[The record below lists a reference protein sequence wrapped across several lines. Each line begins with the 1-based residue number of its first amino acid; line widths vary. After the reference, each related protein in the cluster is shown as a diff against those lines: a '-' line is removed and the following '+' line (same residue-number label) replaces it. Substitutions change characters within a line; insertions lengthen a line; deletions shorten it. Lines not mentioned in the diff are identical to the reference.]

1 MTIFRSGALIALFST
16 AAVTLS
22 ACGGSGPAGS
32 TDAADA
38 GDPVAGGTLTYAL
51 AEWPKCV
58 DPALRARGLSAPEQF
73 ADRLTD
79 QDRETGE
86 VIPRLAE
93 SWETSPDAKSFTLH
107 LRDGVT
113 FSDGTPLTADLVKA
127 NLDNLKE
134 ITESGQAETQVISAL
149 NTYQGT
155 TVVDPATVRVDFTE
169 PELGFL
175 RNVSDP
181 YFSIYAPTTL
191 ESSLEDRCAGKNLV
205 GSGPFV
211 ISNVVNQQSITLDK
225 RDDYN
230 WAPQDVSEHEGAA
243 YLDQIVFEVVPE
255 SGVRVGGLTSGQF
268 DIIDDVPVV
277 DQDAVTAQG
286 SEILT
291 GVTPNL
297 VPGLRQNPLSPL
309 GGDVIVRQAIQKS
322 IDRNEIRDTL
332 FSDRYHVPTSAIAS
346 NTPLW
351 QDKSEYLQYQP
362 DEAQALLADNG
373 WAKGADGV
381 WAKGGQRLAPT
392 IMIITGSSQGA
403 TQQELELIQQQLNK
417 VGIAA
422 TIKPV
427 TQAEYT
433 AILKNKAD
441 GAYDFLTGYG
451 PAKDVDFLVGL
462 FLPTNPAL
470 AGSDQP
476 ELTAAA
482 TKLNQAATD
491 SDRAAAAGELQE
503 LLVRNGYWIPVREQ
517 TKAVGIAPNVH
528 GVTIDPYG
536 ATILY
541 DTWRTDGGS

>member
-1 MTIFRSGALIALFST
+1 MNTFRTGAVIALFST
-16 AAVTLS
+16 ASLALS
-22 ACGGSGPAGS
+22 ACSGSGPADPSEPTGE
-32 TDAADA
+32 
-38 GDPVAGGTLTYAL
+38 PVAGGTLTYAL
-51 AEWPKCV
+51 SEWPKCV

-79 QDRETGE
+79 QNRDTGE

-93 SWETSPDAKSFTLH
+93 SWEIAPGAKSFTLH

-113 FSDGTPLTADLVKA
+113 FSDGTPLSADLVKA

-155 TVVDPATVRVDFTE
+155 TVVDPLTVRVDFTE

-205 GSGPFV
+205 GSGPYI

-230 WAPQDVSEHEGAA
+230 WAPKDVSEHEGAA

-255 SGVRVGGLTSGQF
+255 SGVRVGGLSSGQF
-268 DIIDDVPVV
+268 DIIDEVPVV

-286 SEILT
+286 AQILT
-291 GVTPNL
+291 GVVPNL

-309 GGDVIVRQAIQKS
+309 GGDVVVRQAIQKS
-322 IDRNEIRDTL
+322 IDRTEIRDTL
-332 FSDRYHVPTSAIAS
+332 FSDRYNVPTSAIAS

-351 QDKSEYLQYQP
+351 EDESDYLQYQP
-362 DEAQALLADNG
+362 DEAQTLLADNG

-381 WAKGGQRLAPT
+381 WAKGGQRLAPS

-433 AILKNKAD
+433 ALMKNKAD
-441 GAYDFLTGYG
+441 GGYDFLTGSG
-451 PAKDVDFLVGL
+451 PSKDIDFLVGL

-476 ELTAAA
+476 DLTAAA
-482 TKLNQAATD
+482 TTLNQAATD
-491 SDRAAAAGELQE
+491 EDRTSAAGALQE
-503 LLVRNGYWIPVREQ
+503 LLVRDGYWIPVREQ
-517 TKAVGIAPNVH
+517 TKAVGIAAGVH
-528 GVTIDPYG
+528 GVSIDPYG

-541 DTWRTDGGS
+541 DSWRTDDGS